1 MNTRKLTSIVLMSL
15 TLICVHA
22 QTPTLSPPPAVP
34 GPQPPLYTPPSAA
47 PAGKPQKLTIA
58 QGTLRGVVAD
68 GVTWFLGIPYAPP
81 PVGRLRWLPP
91 GAPPIWSGERD
102 ASKAG
107 PVCPAQ
113 EDCLYLNVLRP
124 ASAHAGQKLPVMVW
138 IHGGA
143 FLGGTSMGGYGGDTD
158 GHEFANKGIVAVSVN
173 YRLGFAGYFSHPALD
188 HEGHLRSNYGAMDQI
203 AALKWVK
210 ANIASFGGDPG
221 NVTLYGESAGG
232 FGVLLLMVSPEAQG
246 LFNKIIAES
255 SFARARAVPLA
266 IAEANGLKQAEQAGV
281 KGEDA
286 TAAAALRALPISAF
300 PIIRNRPDGFR
311 PYPVLDGQVFPTQV
325 MAAFRAGTEAKVP
338 LIIGGNS
345 NEASLTH
352 PGVAMLDA
360 MPPEKRAAILKTF
373 DPQGS
378 VGQDHDQ
385 EQAINDF
392 ITVQGVTEPDR
403 AIARLHTK
411 NGEPTWTYFFSD
423 VPDGLKN
430 VRLHGAAHTEELPF
444 VFISPT
450 QVFGPKDLKLA
461 RAVNAYWASFAGAGD
476 PDSAGGVLWPRWS
489 EDEGQIE
496 FTAEGPRE
504 RTHFMKEQ
512 RDLVEGFAG
521 K

>member
-1 MNTRKLTSIVLMSL
+1 MNARNLTITALLSL
-15 TLICVHA
+15 SMICVQA
-22 QTPTLSPPPAVP
+22 QTPTLAPPPQVP

-47 PAGKPQKLTIA
+47 PAGKPQTVTIA
-58 QGTLRGVVAD
+58 QGKLKGIAANGVV
-68 GVTWFLGIPYAPP
+68 WFLGIPFAPP
-81 PVGRLRWLPP
+81 PVGDLRWRPP
-91 GAPPIWSGERD
+91 GAPPSWSGERD

-124 ASAHAGQKLPVMVW
+124 VSAHASHKLPVMVW

-188 HEGHLRSNYGAMDQI
+188 HENHLHSNYGAMDQI

-210 ANIASFGGDPG
+210 ANIASFGGDPD
-221 NVTLYGESAGG
+221 NVTIYGESAGG
-232 FGVLLLMVSPEAQG
+232 FGVLLLMVSPEATG
-246 LFNKIIAES
+246 LFNKVIAES

-266 IAEANGLKQAEQAGV
+266 TAEANGLKQAEQAGV

-286 TAAAALRALPISAF
+286 AAAAALRALPISAF
-300 PIIRNRPDGFR
+300 PIIRNRPGGFR
-311 PYPVLDGQVFPTQV
+311 PYPILDGQVFTTQV
-325 MAAFRAGTEAKVP
+325 MPAFQAGTEAKVP

-352 PGVAMLDA
+352 PGVAMLDT
-360 MPPEKRAAILKTF
+360 MPPEKRDAILKTF

-378 VGQDHDQ
+378 KGK

-403 AIARLHTK
+403 EISRLHTK
-411 NGEPTWTYFFSD
+411 NGAPAWTYFFSD

-430 VRLHGAAHTEELPF
+430 VRSHGAAHTEELPF
-444 VFISPT
+444 VFISPR
-450 QVFGPKDLKLA
+450 QMLGPKDLTLA
-461 RAVNAYWASFAGAGD
+461 RAVNAYWASFARTGD
-476 PDSAGGVLWPRWS
+476 PDSAGGVLWPKWS
-489 EDEGQIE
+489 DDEGQIE
-496 FTAEGPRE
+496 FTAGGPKE

-512 RDLVEGFAG
+512 RDLVESFAG

>member
-1 MNTRKLTSIVLMSL
+1 MGAFVAVRGDKHEHPQTHQHRADVAHFNMRSRADPNALAAACGAGATAAALHSTQRRTCRKAAEADD
-15 TLICVHA
+15 CARHA
-22 QTPTLSPPPAVP
+22 
-34 GPQPPLYTPPSAA
+34 
-47 PAGKPQKLTIA
+47 AGC
-58 QGTLRGVVAD
+58 GGRWCHVVFGD
-68 GVTWFLGIPYAPP
+68 P
-81 PVGRLRWLPP
+81 LRWLPP

-188 HEGHLRSNYGAMDQI
+188 HEGHLHSNYGAMDQI

-255 SFARARAVPLA
+255 NFARARAVPLA

-360 MPPEKRAAILKTF
+360 MPR
-373 DPQGS
+373 
-378 VGQDHDQ
+378 
-385 EQAINDF
+385 
-392 ITVQGVTEPDR
+392 
-403 AIARLHTK
+403 K
-411 NGEPTWTYFFSD
+411 N
-423 VPDGLKN
+423 
-430 VRLHGAAHTEELPF
+430 A
-444 VFISPT
+444 
-450 QVFGPKDLKLA
+450 
-461 RAVNAYWASFAGAGD
+461 
-476 PDSAGGVLWPRWS
+476 
-489 EDEGQIE
+489 
-496 FTAEGPRE
+496 
-504 RTHFMKEQ
+504 Q
-512 RDLVEGFAG
+512 RF
-521 K
+521 

>member
-1 MNTRKLTSIVLMSL
+1 MNIRILTGLALMSL
-15 TLICVHA
+15 SLTYINA
-22 QTPTLSPPPAVP
+22 QTPTLSPPPPVP

-58 QGTLRGVVAD
+58 QGTLKGVVAN
-68 GVTWFLGIPYAPP
+68 GVGWFLGIPYAPP
-81 PVGRLRWLPP
+81 PVGNLRWMPP
-91 GAPPIWSGERD
+91 GAPPHWSGERD

-158 GHEFANKGIVAVSVN
+158 GHEFANKGIVAVSMN

-188 HEGHLRSNYGAMDQI
+188 HEGHLHSNYGALDQI

-210 ANIASFGGDPG
+210 HNIARFGGDPN
-221 NVTLYGESAGG
+221 NVTIYGESAGG
-232 FGVLLLMVSPEAQG
+232 FGVLLLMISPEAHG
-246 LFNKIIAES
+246 LFNKVIAES

-266 IAEANGLKQAEQAGV
+266 IAETNGLKQAEQAGV
-281 KGEDA
+281 KGEGA
-286 TAAAALRALPISAF
+286 AAAAALRALPISAF
-300 PIIRNRPDGFR
+300 PIIRNRPGGFR
-311 PYPVLDGQVFPTQV
+311 PFPVLDGQIFPTQV
-325 MAAFRAGTEAKVP
+325 MAGFEAGTEAKVP

-345 NEASLTH
+345 NEASLVH
-352 PGVAMLDA
+352 PSVAMLDA
-360 MPPEKRAAILKTF
+360 MPPAKRAAILKIF
-373 DPQGS
+373 DPQGAIS
-378 VGQDHDQ
+378 Q

-392 ITVQGVTEPDR
+392 ITVQAVIEPDR
-403 AIARLHTK
+403 AIARLHTR

-423 VPDGLKN
+423 VPDGLKD
-430 VRLHGAAHTEELPF
+430 VRLYGAAHTEELPF

-450 QVFGPKDLKLA
+450 QLFGPKDFKLA
-461 RAVNAYWASFAGAGD
+461 KAVNAYWASFARTGN
-476 PDSAGGVLWPRWS
+476 PDSAGGVLWPKWS
-489 EDEGQIE
+489 ADEGQIE
-496 FTAEGPRE
+496 FTPDGPKT
-504 RTHFMKEQ
+504 RTHFLKEQ
-512 RDLVEGFAG
+512 RDLAESFVG